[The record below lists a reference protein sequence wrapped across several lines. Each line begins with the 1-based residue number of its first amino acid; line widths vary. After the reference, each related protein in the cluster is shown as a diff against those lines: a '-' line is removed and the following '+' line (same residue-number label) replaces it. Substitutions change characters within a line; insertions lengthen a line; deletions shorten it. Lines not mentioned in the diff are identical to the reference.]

1 MNFEDKVL
9 ALFDNGR
16 RSAVY
21 VAGYQSARAQAASIA
36 AEADRLIAEMA
47 VENAG
52 LRERLSS
59 LEKLY
64 RVRDKD
70 CAAKEEELERV
81 RALPSKWREDGEKEE
96 GDGEMG
102 AAIACWCC
110 ANELEAA
117 LASPAAEPATDTDV
131 GTKTQQLD
139 IEDQIREAGH
149 D

>member
-1 MNFEDKVL
+1 MAIETCFMGDVCEEGEEMSELHQMSVHALTEKLEKAEKEL
-9 ALFDNGR
+9 AV
-16 RSAVY
+16 AV
-21 VAGYQSARAQAASIA
+21 I
-36 AEADRLIAEMA
+36 
-47 VENAG
+47 ENAD

-59 LEKLY
+59 LENLY